1 MRLNFTVALI
11 LLLSSLAFSQKD
23 VDSLRYVLDNYKQ
36 ADTIRVNLLNRLG
49 FEYWVIDP
57 AKSEIYGQ
65 EALGLAK
72 DLNFSNGKAFANRVI
87 GVANWARG
95 NYKKALEYLFEG
107 LTLYKSTGDSLGQA
121 NCLMNIGLV
130 FADQHNN
137 EKALKYYFDAVGI
150 FNELN
155 KIDRVATT
163 YNKIATIYL
172 SIGKY
177 DEAYSYLI
185 KALDIHQK
193 NDFSYGISETNNRLG
208 LLFKE
213 QQDYPRAFQYLIR
226 SYDLSKRINDRDGMA
241 KNLENLGHLYLI
253 QKDYDSAILFFER
266 GLELATE
273 VGLKKWLKDIY
284 YGMKQVYE
292 QKGNYAL
299 ALKYANRYN
308 EMRDSL
314 FNQEMATHIANMQ
327 TQIETLEKERELK
340 LQASQIQVLEQKM
353 RYDTMIKWFLFAGV
367 VFIFVVGYLIIRYQ
381 RNRIKTDKE
390 LYESRER
397 ISKVELENARLKR
410 EELEHEL
417 NYKNKELTS
426 YTMNFIQKNE
436 VIQEL
441 KDAIQQLMKSAETG
455 TRQDLGKL
463 IRLIDNTLGVDKDW
477 ENFKLF
483 FEQVHQDFFDQLK
496 GQYSDLTGSDLK
508 LCALIRLNLS
518 MKETSALLGIS
529 AESVKTARY
538 RLRKKLNLA
547 SGENLMDF
555 LMKL

>member
-1 MRLNFTVALI
+1 MRLNLTVALI
-11 LLLSSLAFSQKD
+11 LLSSAAFSQKD
-23 VDSLRYVLDNYKQ
+23 VDSLGYVLNNYKQ
-36 ADTIRVNLLNRLG
+36 SDTIRVNLLNSLG
-49 FEYWVIDP
+49 YEYWVIDP
-57 AKSEIYGQ
+57 AKSDIYGH
-65 EALGLAK
+65 EALNLAK
-72 DLNFSNGKAFANRVI
+72 DLNYSKGKAFANRVI
-87 GVANWARG
+87 GVAHWARG
-95 NYKKALEYLFEG
+95 NYEEALEYLFEG
-107 LTLYKSTGDSLGQA
+107 LTLYKSIDDPLGQG

-130 FADQHNN
+130 FADQRNH

-172 SIGKY
+172 DNGKY
-177 DEAYSYLI
+177 QEAYGYLV
-185 KALDIHQK
+185 KALDIHQQ

-208 LLFKE
+208 LLFME
-213 QQDYPRAFQYLIR
+213 QEDYQRAFEYLIR
-226 SYDLSKRINDRDGMA
+226 SYEISKRINDRDGIA
-241 KNLENLGHLYLI
+241 KNLENLGHLYFK
-253 QKDYDSAILFFER
+253 QKDYDSAILFFKR
-266 GLELATE
+266 GEELAIE
-273 VGLKKWLKDIY
+273 IGSKKWLKDIY
-284 YGMKQVYE
+284 QGMKQVYE
-292 QKGNYAL
+292 QKKNYPLAL
-299 ALKYANRYN
+299 AYANRYN

-314 FNQEMATHIANMQ
+314 FNEEMATHIANMQ
-327 TQIETLEKERELK
+327 TQIETLEKERELE
-340 LQASQIQVLEQKM
+340 LQAGQIEMLEQKM
-353 RYDTMIKWFLFAGV
+353 RYDVAIKWFLFAGV
-367 VFIFVVGYLIIRYQ
+367 IFILVAGYLIIRYQ
-381 RNRIKTDKE
+381 RNRIRTDKE
-390 LYESRER
+390 LYESREQ
-397 ISKVELENARLKR
+397 ISKIELENARLKR

-436 VIQEL
+436 LIQEL
-441 KDAIQQLMKSAETG
+441 KEAIQQLMKSADTDV
-455 TRQDLGKL
+455 RKDLGKL

-496 GQYSDLTGSDLK
+496 VQYPDLTGSDLK

-538 RLRKKLNLA
+538 RLRKKLNLM